1 MKRNILHLAGA
12 LLSSAILMFSC
23 SEDIPTYNELTV
35 DKTEV
40 FIQADGENPTAIV
53 NITEGNDNYKISVAD
68 ENIATAT
75 IDGTRVIING
85 LKNGTTTATVI
96 DWSKHSTVITIK
108 VKEDFELKL
117 DKTELKMVM
126 TETTTETI
134 SVLSGNGNYKV
145 TSSDNEVATAELNVE
160 SNNILI
166 TAIANG
172 TATITVT
179 DGDGLTASTAVTV
192 CEQPLKLGQVP
203 AEPCIVDRTIEVEIL
218 SGNGDYTVVS
228 DRVDVATAIIE
239 NNLIK
244 VTGVGAGEAT
254 MTVTDKMGLSDSF
267 TVTVREG
274 SELKLETTN
283 IDKLMIG
290 EAAQEI
296 NILDGSGD
304 YTLEG
309 YDSSIMECII
319 SDSKTKLTIKGLK
332 SAVNQ
337 KITLKDNTL
346 DASVDIT
353 VKFIDYPFDTY
364 FARGYIGDSFFF
376 PPSSEFTTKGNSPC
390 LKIGEWYKPI
400 FASGYYRNGYA
411 LHFEGGF
418 EIGKKENGTLSKLNN
433 SGGEENTV
441 IVTDVE
447 IIKTGEIT
455 GEGKGKFWIKFHE
468 QGKEEYSYIV
478 TWT

>member
-12 LLSSAILMFSC
+12 LLSSAILMFGC
-23 SEDIPTYNELTV
+23 SEDIPTYSELTV

-40 FIQADGENPTAIV
+40 FIQADGENPTAVV
-53 NITEGNDNYKISVAD
+53 NITEGNDNYKISVAN

-75 IDGTRVIING
+75 VDGTAIIING

-96 DWSKHSTVITIK
+96 DWTKHSTVITIK

-117 DKTELKMVM
+117 DKTELKMIM

-134 SVLSGNGNYKV
+134 SILSGNSNYGV
-145 TSSDNEVATAELNVE
+145 MSSDNEVATAELDAEGNNV
-160 SNNILI
+160 LI

-179 DGDGLTASTAVTV
+179 DGDGLTASVAVTV
-192 CEQPLKLGQVP
+192 CEQPLELGEVP
-203 AEPCIVDRTIEVEIL
+203 VEPCLVSQTIEVEIL
-218 SGNGDYTVVS
+218 SGNGDYTVTS
-228 DRVDVATAIIE
+228 DKMDVANAVVE
-239 NNLIK
+239 GNMVK
-244 VTGVGAGEAT
+244 VTGVNAGEAT
-254 MTVTDKMGLSDSF
+254 ITVTDKMGLTDSF
-267 TVTVREG
+267 TVTVRAG
-274 SELKLETTN
+274 SELSLEITD

-290 EAAQEI
+290 EETQEI

-309 YDSSIMECII
+309 YDNSIMECII
-319 SDSKTKLTIKGLK
+319 SDSKTKLTIKALK

-337 KITLKDNTL
+337 KITLKDNKL
-346 DASVDIT
+346 DTSVDIT

-364 FARGYIGDSFFF
+364 FARAYIGASFFF
-376 PPSSEFTTKGNSPC
+376 PPASEFTTKGDNPC
-390 LKIGEWYKPI
+390 LKMGEWYKPI
-400 FASGYYRNGYA
+400 FSSGYYRNGYA

-441 IVTDVE
+441 TVTDVE
-447 IIKTGEIT
+447 IVRTEDIT